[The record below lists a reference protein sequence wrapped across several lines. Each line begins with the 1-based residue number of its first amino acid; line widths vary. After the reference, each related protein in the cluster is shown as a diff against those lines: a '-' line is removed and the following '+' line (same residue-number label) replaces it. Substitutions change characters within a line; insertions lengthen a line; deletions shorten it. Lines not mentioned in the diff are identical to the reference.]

1 MNNIDIKG
9 TLETPTISLDVS
21 NGNLLIEG
29 RSIIEDPNPFYEPLI
44 NELTKLNKAPLSK
57 FEIDFKLEYF
67 NTSSSKSILHV
78 LKLLQSTNSTNK
90 EIIINWHYD
99 EGDDDI
105 LEIGEDFSHIINFP
119 FNLKVIP
126 N

>member
-9 TLETPTISLDVS
+9 TSESPTITLDVD
-21 NGNLLIEG
+21 GGKLLIEG

-44 NELTKLNKAPLSK
+44 NELTKLNNTPLSK

-78 LKLLQSTNSTNK
+78 LKVLRSKESINK
-90 EIIINWHYD
+90 EIIINWYYD

-119 FNLKVIP
+119 FVLKVIP